1 MKEKKLS
8 IFSLGG
14 RGEVGNNMIVFEN
27 EEDILILDAGVLFP
41 DEDKYG
47 IELIIP
53 DINYLLD
60 KKEKIRGII
69 FSHGHEDHIGA
80 VPYILEL
87 INPPLFGTD
96 LTLGLI
102 EKKLK
107 DAGLLDKAKL
117 NSIGPYGNYRK
128 IKLNTFEIEFC
139 HVNHSI
145 PGAVA
150 MRIKTPV
157 GYIVYTGDFKFDQTP
172 LSNPQTDFEVLSDW
186 GKEGVLALLGDST
199 NSEREGHSLSERV
212 VAKTLENS
220 FLLTRGRIIIATF
233 SSNIDRIQQI
243 VNATRKSGRKM
254 VITGKSM
261 ANTIEIA
268 ANLGY
273 IDIPPDTLI
282 SIEEAKNLKPEQI
295 VLLMTGSQGEYRAV
309 LSRVARGEHREI
321 AIIPGDTVYLSSSP
335 IPGNEK
341 AIGETIN
348 LLYSLG
354 ARVIYGGM
362 MDLHASGHACK
373 EEIKLMLNLIRP
385 KYLIPVH
392 GEFRHLYHHAQ
403 IARQV
408 GMSPKNIL
416 IALNGDIIVLGEKE
430 AKIVGKINTGELYIE
445 GNQISATGAIV
456 LNDRKMLAENGFV
469 NVIIALDSAGNLL
482 DNPVLISRGF
492 VYNKEAEKLLE
503 EAKKLVVK
511 TLEEEKKNRS
521 FLKKSIYQT
530 LNKYFYEKTNR
541 SPLIL
546 IEIMEIPVLSP
557 V

>member
-1 MKEKKLS
+1 M
-8 IFSLGG
+8 
-14 RGEVGNNMIVFEN
+14 
-27 EEDILILDAGVLFP
+27 LF
-41 DEDKYG
+41 
-47 IELIIP
+47 
-53 DINYLLD
+53 
-60 KKEKIRGII
+60 R
-69 FSHGHEDHIGA
+69 S
-80 VPYILEL
+80 
-87 INPPLFGTD
+87 
-96 LTLGLI
+96 
-102 EKKLK
+102 
-107 DAGLLDKAKL
+107 
-117 NSIGPYGNYRK
+117 
-128 IKLNTFEIEFC
+128 
-139 HVNHSI
+139 
-145 PGAVA
+145 
-150 MRIKTPV
+150 
-157 GYIVYTGDFKFDQTP
+157 
-172 LSNPQTDFEVLSDW
+172 
-186 GKEGVLALLGDST
+186 
-199 NSEREGHSLSERV
+199 
-212 VAKTLENS
+212 
-220 FLLTRGRIIIATF
+220 
-233 SSNIDRIQQI
+233 
-243 VNATRKSGRKM
+243 
-254 VITGKSM
+254 
-261 ANTIEIA
+261 A

-408 GMSPKNIL
+408 GMSPENIL

-430 AKIVGKINTGELYIE
+430 AKIEGKINTGELYIE

-492 VYNKEAEKLLE
+492 VYNKEAEKLL
-503 EAKKLVVK
+503 
-511 TLEEEKKNRS
+511 
-521 FLKKSIYQT
+521 
-530 LNKYFYEKTNR
+530 
-541 SPLIL
+541 
-546 IEIMEIPVLSP
+546 
-557 V
+557 